1 MGSVFDQN
9 LCYNLINTMKLCS
22 FFFFFN
28 FSSQIIL
35 LMKLDVP
42 WSMVKFSNEIK
53 KTGETLAIE
62 FIHRERER
70 DQRQEY

>member
-1 MGSVFDQN
+1 M
-9 LCYNLINTMKLCS
+9 L

-62 FIHRERER
+62 FIQREREK

>member
-1 MGSVFDQN
+1 M
-9 LCYNLINTMKLCS
+9 L